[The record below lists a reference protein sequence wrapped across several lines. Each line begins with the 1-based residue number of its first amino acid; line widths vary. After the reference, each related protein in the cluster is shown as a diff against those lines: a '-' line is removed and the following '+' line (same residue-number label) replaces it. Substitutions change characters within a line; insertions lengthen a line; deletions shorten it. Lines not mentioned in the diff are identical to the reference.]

1 MYKKYNK
8 EMMKVTNEE
17 IAKHVFN
24 TFKSQMFYDPLIY
37 KVIPHEASKKFNIDE
52 LTDEEI
58 EDIKNIVI
66 SIDSSLG

>member
-8 EMMKVTNEE
+8 EMMKVSNEE

-24 TFKSQMFYDPLIY
+24 TFKSQMFYDPMIY

-58 EDIKNIVI
+58 EDIRNIVI